1 LLHIHTS
8 GVFHRDLKPSNIL
21 VDKKCN
27 VKICDFGLARG
38 VQDDEELTEYVVT
51 RWYRAPEV
59 VLDAKHYGAPL
70 DLWSV
75 GCIMAEMF
83 TRRPLFKGEDYA
95 DQLKKIFNVIGLPSD
110 EEIRECV
117 TDEGAIRFLGSLPQK
132 PPQDLSKVLKN
143 ASEDAV
149 DLVSKL
155 LTFNPKKRIEIDEA
169 LNHPFL
175 KKFYDEDFVRS
186 SVSGTEFDQ
195 SYEWHLRN
203 KDDIRSNMM
212 DEIKKFRPYS
222 SMPDTMNVITKK
234 AAEIK
239 KSSLFKGCSGH

>member
-1 LLHIHTS
+1 
-8 GVFHRDLKPSNIL
+8 LKPSNIL

-38 VQDDEELTEYVVT
+38 VQDEEELTEYVVT

-70 DLWSV
+70 DMWSV
-75 GCIMAEMF
+75 GCIMAEMY

-95 DQLKKIFNVIGLPSD
+95 DQLKKIFNVIGSPSD
-110 EEIRECV
+110 DDIRECV
-117 TDEGAIRFLGSLPQK
+117 TDEGAVRFLGSLARK
-132 PPQDLSKVLKN
+132 PSQDLSKVLKN
-143 ASEDAV
+143 ASADAV
-149 DLVSKL
+149 DLISKL
-155 LTFNPKKRIEIDEA
+155 LTFSPNKRIEIDEA

-175 KKFYDEDFVRS
+175 KKFYDEDFVKS
-186 SVSGTEFDQ
+186 SIATREFDQ
-195 SYEWHLRN
+195 SYERHLRN
-203 KDDIRSNMM
+203 KDDIRRIMV
-212 DEIKKFRPYS
+212 DEIRVYRPYAV
-222 SMPDTMNVITKK
+222 MPDTHTKNAVTKK